1 MHYSNDMNFTGL
13 KSDDRRITR
22 DLMAMGAFD
31 SSEPDQPSFLAKQ
44 LEAIGQTITWM
55 RWKGEVS
62 VYGCRVGVDR
72 ATRRLEAST
81 TV

>member
-1 MHYSNDMNFTGL
+1 MRFNTNMVFTGIAA
-13 KSDDRRITR
+13 DDRRITR

-31 SSEPDQPSFLAKQ
+31 QAEQERPSMLSKQ
-44 LEAIGQTITWM
+44 LKAVQQFITWM

-72 ATRRLEAST
+72 ETRRLEAT
-81 TV
+81 TA